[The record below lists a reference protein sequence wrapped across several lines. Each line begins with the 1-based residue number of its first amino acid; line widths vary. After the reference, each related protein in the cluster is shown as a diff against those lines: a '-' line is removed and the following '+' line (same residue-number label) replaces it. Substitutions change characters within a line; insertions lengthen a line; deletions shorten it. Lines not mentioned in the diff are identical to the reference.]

1 MSGDVRVPMEELS
14 PLLLDCIAQ
23 GQEVILTVTGNS
35 MFPFLRHRRDQVV
48 LVKTQGDTLQPGD
61 VPLYRRRSGQYVLHR
76 VVVRDDGVT
85 RQVLGEQGP
94 LPSVD
99 AGGRLRYTM
108 LGDAQTALEHG
119 IGADQI
125 LAKATAFHRK
135 GKVWAC
141 DSAAYGR
148 YVRRWHRLLP
158 WRRQLVFIAHLP
170 GRVKGR
176 LQRLFC
182 KRAGETG

>member
-14 PLLLDCIAQ
+14 PLLLECLQQ
-23 GQEVILTVTGNS
+23 GQEVVLTITGNS

-48 LVKTQGDTLQPGD
+48 LVKADGEALQPGD
-61 VPLYRRRSGQYVLHR
+61 VPLYRRHNGQYVLHR
-76 VVVRDDGVT
+76 VVVRDDGHA
-85 RQVLGEQGP
+85 RLVLGKREP
-94 LPSVD
+94 LPTRNKDNS
-99 AGGRLRYTM
+99 LRYTM

-119 IGADQI
+119 IGVEQI
-125 LAKATAFHRK
+125 LAVAKAFHRK

-141 DSAAYGR
+141 DGAAYGR

-158 WRRQLVFIAHLP
+158 CRRPLVWLGLLP
-170 GRVKGR
+170 GRAKNR
-176 LQRLFC
+176 LRRLFC